1 MTYLP
6 SMIIGTWL
14 LSSANGSRFAESR
27 GVLARVLA
35 SKSLDGAPVLLMA
48 NKQDPTEAQSPHDVA
63 ENLSFE
69 VHGRGDGRPTKIVPA
84 CAFTGEGL
92 KEGLEWLVAMIK
104 SSPRTTSIRLRN
116 VKH

>member
-1 MTYLP
+1 
-6 SMIIGTWL
+6 
-14 LSSANGSRFAESR
+14 
-27 GVLARVLA
+27 VLARVLA

-48 NKQDPTEAQSPHDVA
+48 NKQDLPEAQSPHDVA
-63 ENLSFE
+63 ENLTFE